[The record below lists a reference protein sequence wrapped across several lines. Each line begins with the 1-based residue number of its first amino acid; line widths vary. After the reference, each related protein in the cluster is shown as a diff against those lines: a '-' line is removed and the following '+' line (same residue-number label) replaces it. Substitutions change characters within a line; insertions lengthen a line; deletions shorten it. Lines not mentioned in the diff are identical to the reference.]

1 MCLAVTVFLL
11 QGFDTAANTLLW
23 VFAFEVQPLPT
34 RSLATGMVTA
44 WHSLQ
49 VGDWML
55 TACTRQGTV

>member
-1 MCLAVTVFLL
+1 LYFWL
-11 QGFDTAANTLLW
+11 QGFDVAANTLLW

-49 VGDWML
+49 VSGGIWPACML
-55 TACTRQGTV
+55 QGSA